1 MPTPQHEALHRIFT
15 HDKTLIART
24 LRRVFDM
31 DVEALVDV
39 SILNTDY
46 TAEPGGIPAP
56 HGDSALLGEF
66 LVEGQKERFIIIV
79 ESQTEEDP
87 KISYRWPY
95 YATFLHT
102 KHKCQVM
109 LVVITSKQKTAEWA
123 RKPIIIGPLGI
134 PCVRTNAIVLGPDNT
149 PAITTLDQARSDI
162 AFAALA
168 AMTQSR
174 TQDFSAILEVL
185 HTALSEIDE
194 DTATALSEFTE
205 AGLGDT
211 PAREF
216 WRKLM
221 AKSVYP
227 YPSQLRLQGREEG
240 REEGRAE
247 GEAKGRAEGEA
258 TGRAEGEATGQAKA
272 IITVLEDRGIAMKD
286 ADRERIL
293 TCTETGMLG
302 AWLRRSHRISAIS
315 ELFA

>member
-1 MPTPQHEALHRIFT
+1 MHMLSAMPTPQHEALHRIFT
-15 HDKTLIART
+15 HDKRLIART
-24 LRRVFDM
+24 LRRVFDI

-66 LVEGQKERFIIIV
+66 LVEGKRERFIIIV
-79 ESQTEEDP
+79 ESQTEEDRE
-87 KISYRWPY
+87 ISYRWPY

-109 LVVITSKQKTAEWA
+109 LVVVTSRQKTAEWA
-123 RKPIIIGPLGI
+123 RKPITIGPPGI
-134 PCVRTNAIVLGPDNT
+134 PCVQTYAIVLGPDNT
-149 PAITTLDQARSDI
+149 PAVTSLNQARDDV

-174 TQDFSAILEVL
+174 TQDFSGILEVL
-185 HTALSEIDE
+185 HIALSEIDRE
-194 DTATALSEFTE
+194 SAAVLSEFTE

-221 AKSVYP
+221 AASVYP

-247 GEAKGRAEGEA
+247 G
-258 TGRAEGEATGQAKA
+258 QAKS
-272 IITVLEDRGIAMKD
+272 IIAVLDDRGISMED

-293 TCTETGMLG
+293 GCAEPETLG
-302 AWLRRSHRISAIS
+302 TWLHRSLRISAIA

>member
-15 HDKTLIART
+15 HDRKLIART
-24 LRRVFDM
+24 LRRVFDI

-66 LVEGQKERFIIIV
+66 LVEGRKERFIIIV
-79 ESQTEEDP
+79 ESQTEEDRE
-87 KISYRWPY
+87 ISYRWPY

-109 LVVITSKQKTAEWA
+109 LVVVTSKQKTAEWA
-123 RKPIIIGPLGI
+123 RKPITIGPPGI
-134 PCVRTNAIVLGPDNT
+134 PCVQTYAIVLGPDNT
-149 PAITTLDQARSDI
+149 PAITSLDQARDDV

-174 TQDFSAILEVL
+174 ALDFSAILEVL

-194 DTATALSEFTE
+194 ESAAILSEFAE

-221 AKSVYP
+221 AVSVYP

-247 GEAKGRAEGEA
+247 GEAA
-258 TGRAEGEATGQAKA
+258 GQAKSIIA
-272 IITVLEDRGIAMKD
+272 ILEDRGISVDD

-293 TCTETGMLG
+293 GCADLKTLET
-302 AWLRRSHRISAIS
+302 WLHRSLRVSAIG